1 MRVSFN
7 RLLTGLLGLLLIV
20 GLDVSHGQSRPAA
33 NDRSAVTVRRPS
45 TAQLRDL
52 QTSRDYQY
60 DNEPPPPDNSL
71 ARFVSYYWRQ
81 LMRLFSSK
89 AYNDYGQ
96 YVVMLA
102 LAGFVVYLLRKAN
115 YLDFLFPAKAQ
126 SERLDY
132 ESSPEDIHGL
142 DFGTAINQ
150 AIDDQHY
157 RLAVRLLY
165 LQTLKRLADA
175 QLIRYQRE
183 KTNRQYVYELA
194 GTPHQRGFDRL
205 TQQFDYVWYGNA
217 PINGEQFGQ
226 IQSAFRTFQSLNAHQ
241 SQP

>member
-1 MRVSFN
+1 
-7 RLLTGLLGLLLIV
+7 L
-20 GLDVSHGQSRPAA
+20 RPAA
-33 NDRSAVTVRRPS
+33 DDRSIVTVRRPP
-45 TAQLRDL
+45 ADQLRNL

-71 ARFVSYYWRQ
+71 ARFVSYYWGQ

-102 LAGFVVYLLRKAN
+102 LAGLVVYLLRKAN

-142 DFGTAINQ
+142 NFGAAIDQ
-150 AIDDQHY
+150 AIDNQQY

-165 LQTLKRLADA
+165 LQTLKRLTDA

-194 GTPHQRGFDRL
+194 GTPHQRDFDQL

-217 PINGEQFGQ
+217 PINGEQFRQ
-226 IQSAFRTFQSLNAHQ
+226 IQTAFRTFQSLNAHQ
-241 SQP
+241 PQS